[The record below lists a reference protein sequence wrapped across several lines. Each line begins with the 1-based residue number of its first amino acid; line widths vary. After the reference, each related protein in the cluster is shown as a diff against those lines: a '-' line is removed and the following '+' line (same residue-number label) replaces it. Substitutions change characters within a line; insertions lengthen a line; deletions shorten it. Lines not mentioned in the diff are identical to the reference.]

1 MVLRPKRPTP
11 RRPRGHPT
19 GGRAG
24 GPDRRAVGGAAA
36 VAAQRPEAG
45 PPAEVDQAAAHRRD
59 PLADPGGRA
68 VAGRSRAVWPVADR
82 LWPVPPLATRRHLG
96 KGPIR
101 ATGRGGRGRAGHL
114 GCQRGL
120 HRRPGAPARGRGAQ
134 KGDLQK
140 EPPDGVGGVEPADHA
155 LGRSRGGWT
164 TKLHLGCELGSAATA
179 HSSPPSWNASGYP
192 AQAVAGHAPARTGC
206 WATRRTARKATGPTF
221 AAAGSAASSRSR
233 TTRQP
238 TGASL
243 DPTAVGHP
251 RSTSTPTSS
260 ATLSSAASTCS
271 SSTARWPPA
280 STNSPYVT
288 KPPSTSPRSTSG
300 SAAWSR
306 TYETRPSAVAA
317 TQTTR
322 QGRTGIAGARRE
334 GRHGHS
340 ERAFAREDADPRRR
354 CGARRSR
361 S

>member
-164 TKLHLGCELGSAATA
+164 TKLHLGCEQGRKPLSILLTA
-179 HSSPPSWNASGYP
+179 GQRCDSP
-192 AQAVAGHAPARTGC
+192 Q
-206 WATRRTARKATGPTF
+206 F
-221 AAAGSAASSRSR
+221 
-233 TTRQP
+233 
-238 TGASL
+238 
-243 DPTAVGHP
+243 TAVLERIRVPRPGCGRP